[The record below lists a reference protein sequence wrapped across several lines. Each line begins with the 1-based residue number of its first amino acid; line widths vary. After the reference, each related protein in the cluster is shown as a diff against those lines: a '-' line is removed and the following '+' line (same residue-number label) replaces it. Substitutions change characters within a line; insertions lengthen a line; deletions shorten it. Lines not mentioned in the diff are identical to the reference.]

1 MSCTESVNKV
11 VEIYVESLKESSP
24 DKVREAF
31 HPNAKI
37 VGHLHGD
44 FLEMSTEDFAGF
56 VAAQEPAEVE
66 YEILSTV
73 VEGSTACVKIRDKY
87 LGITFLDTLSFIK
100 IDPCKFLI
108 KSISRLA
115 IFSGVS
121 ANLNSFGVT

>member
-1 MSCTESVNKV
+1 MSCSESVNKV
-11 VEIYVESLKESSP
+11 VEIYVESMKESSA

-31 HPNAKI
+31 HPNAKV

-73 VEGSTACVKIRDKY
+73 VFINGVPSPKHPTKEHVFPLIHSINCAIVIR
-87 LGITFLDTLSFIK
+87 LGI
-100 IDPCKFLI
+100 
-108 KSISRLA
+108 A
-115 IFSGVS
+115 
-121 ANLNSFGVT
+121 